1 MPGPP
6 FLLPAAQ
13 NCQGWSRL
21 ILPALPYLSDRF
33 LELYPWGTL
42 HLETQKERAI
52 FTCPTLALIPLLR
65 GHRSPASKLYGI
77 RGGGWPGGGGGFYLK
92 EPSEGALW
100 ALAFFPSPG
109 QEGSRWETPVRVLG
123 GVWEGSLVSLTDF

>member
-65 GHRSPASKLYGI
+65 GHRSPAS
-77 RGGGWPGGGGGFYLK
+77 
-92 EPSEGALW
+92 PSCLCRSPDPPCSPANFMVFGAVAGLVE
-100 ALAFFPSPG
+100 AGAF
-109 QEGSRWETPVRVLG
+109 T
-123 GVWEGSLVSLTDF
+123 